1 MIKYFLSFLFICV
14 LFFKPN
20 AQVDTS
26 FWFVAPD
33 ISATMGQSPINL
45 HIQTY
50 SQAATVYVRQP
61 ANLGGVNAT
70 LTIPAN
76 SISVL
81 NLTASITAVESAPTN
96 TISNKGIYISAT
108 NNVSTYYTIGAG
120 NNKEM
125 ISLKGQRAKGIDF
138 YMPVPTTLLSVTTV
152 TDAGVGFDVVATNTG
167 TTTVLITPR
176 AACIGHAKNVT
187 FAISLTQ
194 GQTFSMKDNGVVNPS
209 ELAGSI
215 VSADKPIAVTLS
227 GAVRTITSCPSYFT
241 DQITTSDN
249 VGKDYVIIKGEAT
262 TDVAYILASVNSTS
276 LAITNATGTVNWLIN
291 SGETYSVN
299 IGSLTYI
306 KTDKPVYVMHVSGYG
321 CKLSGA
327 QVTPAY
333 CAGSYTT
340 NFIRLSTDS
349 LNLNLYTR
357 AGYQSTFTL
366 TSNGSPVT
374 ISPASFTTV
383 PGTSGVLV
391 AARLYFPTSAI
402 AVGSHNVLTNS
413 QDIFGLGVHNG
424 GTTGG
429 SAYAYTTEFGINTIV
444 KANALPTA
452 TICSNTSFNLN
463 GFVGGGPITGNW
475 SFNGFGSLSAP
486 STSITNNVYTP
497 SPIDTS
503 IKSPPSL
510 IGGVVNIVLTTTGIC
525 PNKTDTLKLYVKQ
538 APIVTAG
545 TASTICSNNPTV
557 QLNGNVI
564 GATTQG
570 VWSIVAPANGSFAP
584 SPSVLTASYITS
596 NSDTALNVI
605 KIVLTSTNN
614 AGCNAV
620 RDTIKITMNHA
631 PIVTSSLIKP
641 ILKCANNPTVYLN
654 GTVSGTTTSTG
665 KWTTTGAGIFN
676 PNNLSLI
683 CNYLPSASDI
693 ATGSVSIKLES
704 TNNLQCKK
712 VQDSVTVIFTQ
723 PVTVNVGVDVNSCKN
738 NPITPLNAVITGTAT
753 NTGIWYGGVGT
764 FTNSNTALTPTYI
777 ATAGEVATGFVILT
791 FSTTNNGLCNGVS
804 DQIRIDYRNKPTAN
818 FNVGPVCFNQAN
830 VFNNNSVDPSGAG
843 ITNNNW
849 SFGDGGTSTNINTTN
864 TYSVAGTYTSQLI
877 VTNGYG
883 CKDTIRKAVTIYPLP
898 TPSMQVTRAC
908 SGASLQ
914 INFVDLSSVSPPSTI
929 PTLGGYFW
937 DLGGFGSA
945 VTKDTSV
952 VFPNQGLYSIT
963 HIVTTNYGCSATI
976 TQSVNITSVPSAS
989 FIPVYNNTQGLV
1001 SDVGFTDLSISAIN
1015 WFWNLGN
1022 GLVSNQQNPS
1032 TTYTA
1037 NGTYTVSLTIADAFG
1052 CTNTFTSTVKISNVV
1067 SEITQLIPNIISP
1080 NNDGKNDIWRLDF
1093 INVYFPNAEIEIYNR
1108 WGEQLFKSTGY
1119 SNAWDGSYKG
1129 NALPVGAYFY
1139 TIKLND
1145 PKITEVYK
1153 GTITLIK

>member
-227 GAVRTITSCPSYFT
+227 GAVRTTTSCPSYFT

-340 NFIRLSTDS
+340 NFTRLSTDS

-366 TSNGSPVT
+366 TSNGSPIT

-413 QDIFGLGVHNG
+413 QDIFGG
-424 GTTGG
+424 
-429 SAYAYTTEFGINTIV
+429 A
-444 KANALPTA
+444 
-452 TICSNTSFNLN
+452 
-463 GFVGGGPITGNW
+463 VGYWRG
-475 SFNGFGSLSAP
+475 
-486 STSITNNVYTP
+486 
-497 SPIDTS
+497 
-503 IKSPPSL
+503 
-510 IGGVVNIVLTTTGIC
+510 
-525 PNKTDTLKLYVKQ
+525 
-538 APIVTAG
+538 
-545 TASTICSNNPTV
+545 
-557 QLNGNVI
+557 
-564 GATTQG
+564 
-570 VWSIVAPANGSFAP
+570 
-584 SPSVLTASYITS
+584 
-596 NSDTALNVI
+596 
-605 KIVLTSTNN
+605 
-614 AGCNAV
+614 
-620 RDTIKITMNHA
+620 RD
-631 PIVTSSLIKP
+631 SS
-641 ILKCANNPTVYLN
+641 
-654 GTVSGTTTSTG
+654 
-665 KWTTTGAGIFN
+665 
-676 PNNLSLI
+676 
-683 CNYLPSASDI
+683 
-693 ATGSVSIKLES
+693 
-704 TNNLQCKK
+704 
-712 VQDSVTVIFTQ
+712 
-723 PVTVNVGVDVNSCKN
+723 
-738 NPITPLNAVITGTAT
+738 
-753 NTGIWYGGVGT
+753 
-764 FTNSNTALTPTYI
+764 
-777 ATAGEVATGFVILT
+777 
-791 FSTTNNGLCNGVS
+791 
-804 DQIRIDYRNKPTAN
+804 
-818 FNVGPVCFNQAN
+818 
-830 VFNNNSVDPSGAG
+830 
-843 ITNNNW
+843 
-849 SFGDGGTSTNINTTN
+849 
-864 TYSVAGTYTSQLI
+864 
-877 VTNGYG
+877 
-883 CKDTIRKAVTIYPLP
+883 
-898 TPSMQVTRAC
+898 RA
-908 SGASLQ
+908 
-914 INFVDLSSVSPPSTI
+914 
-929 PTLGGYFW
+929 
-937 DLGGFGSA
+937 
-945 VTKDTSV
+945 
-952 VFPNQGLYSIT
+952 
-963 HIVTTNYGCSATI
+963 
-976 TQSVNITSVPSAS
+976 
-989 FIPVYNNTQGLV
+989 
-1001 SDVGFTDLSISAIN
+1001 
-1015 WFWNLGN
+1015 
-1022 GLVSNQQNPS
+1022 
-1032 TTYTA
+1032 
-1037 NGTYTVSLTIADAFG
+1037 AD
-1052 CTNTFTSTVKISNVV
+1052 
-1067 SEITQLIPNIISP
+1067 
-1080 NNDGKNDIWRLDF
+1080 
-1093 INVYFPNAEIEIYNR
+1093 
-1108 WGEQLFKSTGY
+1108 
-1119 SNAWDGSYKG
+1119 
-1129 NALPVGAYFY
+1129 
-1139 TIKLND
+1139 
-1145 PKITEVYK
+1145 
-1153 GTITLIK
+1153 